1 MRRSARLVAAS
12 AVLYASEPQGPVSDN
27 LKKLLLVEE
36 RVIEDERPIG
46 HAMMREQA
54 IDHAL
59 SEKGRMLGASLSPP
73 AECVQD
79 SWDDPGSRSASDPD
93 LLTARERE
101 VIGHVVRGQTN
112 QEISRDLGIS
122 ERCAANRIRR
132 IPQRPAL

>member
-1 MRRSARLVAAS
+1 MRRYARLVAAS
-12 AVLYASEPQGPVSDN
+12 AVLCASEPQGPVSDN
-27 LKKLLLVEE
+27 LKKLLPVEE

-59 SEKGRMLGASLSPP
+59 SEKGRVLGASLSPP

-93 LLTARERE
+93 LLTASAAPYPQ
-101 VIGHVVRGQTN
+101 VGTGQ
-112 QEISRDLGIS
+112 SHS
-122 ERCAANRIRR
+122 
-132 IPQRPAL
+132 PSPASNAKPAHMNWNCR